1 MKQILVIGGLDPG
14 AGAGIT
20 ADVKTA
26 AAHGVHALT
35 VVTSVTAQDAG
46 GLRAAMPV
54 PPELLLEELRSAV
67 RDVPVA
73 AVKIGMLGD
82 AATVRTVAAFLRE
95 HDLGPVVV
103 DPVLRASAGGSLLD
117 GEGRQLLTEELLPLA
132 ALVTPNLAE
141 AAALCGFPV
150 DDRAAMEKAGRAIVE
165 RFGCGAVVK
174 GGHLPGAPFDL
185 VCVPGQAPH
194 WLPGERRMHREVHGT
209 GCAFSTALACRLAE
223 GLASV
228 AAAQAA
234 KRYLAAAIAGAES
247 ATHDPD
253 APRRLRFFPHS

>member
-82 AATVRTVAAFLRE
+82 AATVRAVAAFLRE
-95 HDLGPVVV
+95 NDLGPVVV
-103 DPVLRASAGGSLLD
+103 
-117 GEGRQLLTEELLPLA
+117 
-132 ALVTPNLAE
+132 E
-141 AAALCGFPV
+141 ARV
-150 DDRAAMEKAGRAIVE
+150 RDVAMGIEQSHHI
-165 RFGCGAVVK
+165 
-174 GGHLPGAPFDL
+174 
-185 VCVPGQAPH
+185 
-194 WLPGERRMHREVHGT
+194 T
-209 GCAFSTALACRLAE
+209 S
-223 GLASV
+223 
-228 AAAQAA
+228 
-234 KRYLAAAIAGAES
+234 
-247 ATHDPD
+247 
-253 APRRLRFFPHS
+253 